1 MPALR
6 NARTEALRSAPPDSW
21 VALSDDE
28 THVVAVGRTY
38 EEVVAASDNAG
49 ITDPI
54 IVKTP
59 VVWSS
64 FSV

>member
-1 MPALR
+1 MPPIRESRLD
-6 NARTEALRSAPPDSW
+6 ALRSAPLDSW

-28 THVVAVGRTY
+28 SRIVAVGKTY
-38 EEVVAASDNAG
+38 DEAIRGSESAG
-49 ITDPI
+49 VHDPL

-59 VVWSS
+59 AKWSS

>member
-1 MPALR
+1 MSRIRESRL
-6 NARTEALRSAPPDSW
+6 EALRSAPLDSW

-28 THVVAVGRTY
+28 SRVVGLGKTYDEAVR
-38 EEVVAASDNAG
+38 ESENAG
-49 ITDPI
+49 VHDPL

-59 VVWSS
+59 VKWSS